1 MINQIRNIIFKSDF
15 NRNVAKLISGT
26 VLASIIN
33 FLSLPVLARI
43 YSVEDFGHFQLLF
56 SLITI
61 FGVISCLKYEM
72 ALTLPEDKARSD
84 NLFFISILILT
95 GFTGILYII
104 LTGYGKE
111 VLSLYKAEHLIASGK
126 WIAPAVFSLGLYE
139 LMNYVF
145 MRNKAFGK
153 MAKYRVMQVSLIQ
166 ASAIFMG
173 LYSPSFEN
181 LIFSFIFGNMVISLI
196 MIVQSNLSL
205 SNMSLSSM
213 SAVAFSFRKF
223 PMINTPMALVNT
235 FSMQLPVFMLSVYF
249 SSEIVG
255 YYMMASRILTAPM
268 QLISRSVGR
277 VYYKEAADSIRE
289 SKQKVIKIF
298 NNTIRRV
305 AKIGLIPSIIVIA
318 FAPILI
324 KWFLGEEW
332 IVVGTFMQI
341 MMPWI
346 FFQFVNISV
355 STTFS
360 VVNRQEIGFLLIVI
374 SVLLRY
380 MAMNYWHETAIIQIT
395 ALSIV
400 ASLFYISYMVSSYIV
415 LRKIK

>member
-1 MINQIRNIIFKSDF
+1 
-15 NRNVAKLISGT
+15 
-26 VLASIIN
+26 
-33 FLSLPVLARI
+33 
-43 YSVEDFGHFQLLF
+43 
-56 SLITI
+56 
-61 FGVISCLKYEM
+61 
-72 ALTLPEDKARSD
+72 
-84 NLFFISILILT
+84 
-95 GFTGILYII
+95 
-104 LTGYGKE
+104 
-111 VLSLYKAEHLIASGK
+111 
-126 WIAPAVFSLGLYE
+126 
-139 LMNYVF
+139 
-145 MRNKAFGK
+145 
-153 MAKYRVMQVSLIQ
+153 
-166 ASAIFMG
+166 MG
-173 LYSPSFEN
+173 LYSPSFEK
-181 LIFSFIFGNMVISLI
+181 LIFSFIIGNMVISLL

-213 SAVAFSFRKF
+213 SAAAFSFRKF

-277 VYYKEAADSIRE
+277 VYYKEAADSIRD
-289 SKQKVIKIF
+289 SKQKIIKIF
-298 NNTIRRV
+298 KNTIRRV
-305 AKIGLIPSIIVIA
+305 AKIGLIPSVIVIL
-318 FAPILI
+318 FAPFLI
-324 KWFLGEEW
+324 KWFLGDEW

-360 VVNRQEIGFLLIVI
+360 VVNRQEVGFLLIVI

-380 MAMNYWHETAIIQIT
+380 SAMNYWHETAILQIT

-400 ASLFYISYMVSSYIV
+400 ASLFYITYMVSAYTV
-415 LRKIK
+415 LRKMK

>member
-15 NRNVAKLISGT
+15 NKNVAKLISGT
-26 VLASIIN
+26 ALASIIN

-72 ALTLPEDKARSD
+72 TLTLPEDKARSD
-84 NLFFISILILT
+84 NLFFVSILVLT

-104 LTGYGKE
+104 FTGYGKE

-153 MAKYRVMQVSLIQ
+153 MAKYRVMQVTLIQ
-166 ASAIFMG
+166 ASAIIMG
-173 LYSPSFEN
+173 LYSPGFEK
-181 LIFSFIFGNMVISLI
+181 LIFSFIIGNMVISLL
-196 MIVQSNLSL
+196 MIIQSNLSL
-205 SNMSLSSM
+205 SNISLSSM
-213 SAVAFSFRKF
+213 SAVSFSFRKF

-255 YYMMASRILTAPM
+255 CYMMASRILTAPM

-277 VYYKEAADSIRE
+277 VYYKEAADSIRV
-289 SKQKVIKIF
+289 SKQKIMHTFK
-298 NNTIRRV
+298 NTVSRI
-305 AKIGLIPSIIVIA
+305 AKLGLIPSVLMIV

-324 KWFLGEEW
+324 KWFLGDEW
-332 IVVGTFMQI
+332 TVAGTFMQI

-346 FFQFVNISV
+346 FFQFVNMPV

-360 VVNRQEIGFLLIVI
+360 VVNRQGIGFLLIVI
-374 SVLLRY
+374 SVLVRY
-380 MAMNYWHETAIIQIT
+380 AVMYYWHETAIIQIT

-400 ASLFYISYMVSSYIV
+400 ASLFYITYTVSSYIA
-415 LRKIK
+415 IKEIK

>member
-1 MINQIRNIIFKSDF
+1 MINQIRNVIFKSEF

-26 VLASIIN
+26 ALASIIN

-72 ALTLPEDKARSD
+72 TLTLPEDKARSD
-84 NLFFISILILT
+84 NLFFVSILVLT
-95 GFTGILYII
+95 GFTGILYFL
-104 LTGYGKE
+104 LTGFGKE
-111 VLSLYKAEHLIASGK
+111 VLSLYNAEHLIASVH

-153 MAKYRVMQVSLIQ
+153 MAKYRVMQVSLVQ
-166 ASAIFMG
+166 ASAIIMG
-173 LYSPSFEN
+173 FYSPSFEK
-181 LIFSFIFGNMVISLI
+181 LIFSFIIGNMVISFL
-196 MIVQSNLSL
+196 MIIQSNLSL
-205 SNMSLSSM
+205 SNISLSSM
-213 SAVAFSFRKF
+213 SAAAFSFRKF

-249 SSEIVG
+249 STEIVG

-277 VYYKEAADSIRE
+277 VYYKEAADSLKV
-289 SKQKVIKIF
+289 SKQKIIKIF
-298 NNTIRRV
+298 NTTIRRV
-305 AKIGLIPSIIVIA
+305 AKIGLIPSIIVILL
-318 FAPILI
+318 APILI

-360 VVNRQEIGFLLIVI
+360 VVNRQEIGFILIVI
-374 SVLLRY
+374 SVILRY
-380 MAMNYWHETAIIQIT
+380 SVMNYWHETALIQIT

-400 ASLFYISYMVSSYIV
+400 ASLFYISYIVSSYIV

>member
-26 VLASIIN
+26 ALASIIN

-72 ALTLPEDKARSD
+72 TLTLPEDKARSD
-84 NLFFISILILT
+84 NLFFVSILVLT
-95 GFTGILYII
+95 GFTGILYLI
-104 LTGYGKE
+104 LTGFGKE
-111 VLSLYKAEHLIASGK
+111 VLSLYKAEHLITSGK

-166 ASAIFMG
+166 ASAIFLG
-173 LYSPSFEN
+173 LCSPNFDK
-181 LIFSFIFGNMVISLI
+181 LIFSFIIGNMVISLL
-196 MIVQSNLSL
+196 MIVQSNLAL
-205 SNMSLSSM
+205 SNISLSSM
-213 SAVAFSFRKF
+213 SAAAFSFRKF

-255 YYMMASRILTAPM
+255 CYMMANRILTAPM

-277 VYYKEAADSIRE
+277 VYYKEAADSIRV
-289 SKQKVIKIF
+289 SKQKIMSTFK
-298 NNTIRRV
+298 NTVSRI
-305 AKIGLIPSIIVIA
+305 AKLGLIPSALVIV

-324 KWFLGEEW
+324 KWFLGDEW
-332 IVVGTFMQI
+332 TVAGTFMQI

-346 FFQFVNISV
+346 FFQFVNMPV

-360 VVNRQEIGFLLIVI
+360 VVNRQGIGFLLIVI
-374 SVLLRY
+374 SVLVRY
-380 MAMNYWHETAIIQIT
+380 AVMYYWHETAIIQIT
-395 ALSIV
+395 ALSIA
-400 ASLFYISYMVSSYIV
+400 ASLFYITYTVSSY
-415 LRKIK
+415 LAIKEIK

>member
-1 MINQIRNIIFKSDF
+1 MINWLRHTILKSDY

-26 VLASIIN
+26 ALASIIN

-72 ALTLPEDKARSD
+72 TLTLPEDKARSD
-84 NLFFISILILT
+84 NLFFVSILVLT
-95 GFTGILYII
+95 GFTGILYFL
-104 LTGYGKE
+104 LTGFGKE
-111 VLSLYKAEHLIASGK
+111 VLSLYNAEHLIASGQ
-126 WIAPAVFSLGLYE
+126 WITPAVFSLGLYE

-153 MAKYRVMQVSLIQ
+153 IAKYRVLQVSLIQ
-166 ASAIFMG
+166 ASAIVMG
-173 LYSPSFEN
+173 LHSPSFEK
-181 LIFSFIFGNMVISLI
+181 LIFSFIIGNMVISLL
-196 MIVQSNLSL
+196 MIIKSNLSL
-205 SNMSLSSM
+205 SNISLSSL
-213 SAVAFSFRKF
+213 SDAAYSYRKF
-223 PMINTPMALVNT
+223 PLINMPMTLVNT

-268 QLISRSVGR
+268 QFISRSVGR

-289 SKQKVIKIF
+289 SKQKIVRTF
-298 NNTIRRV
+298 NNTVSRI
-305 AKIGLIPSIIVIA
+305 AKLGLIPSAVVIV

-324 KWFLGEEW
+324 KWFLGDEW
-332 IVVGTFMQI
+332 TAAGTFMQI

-346 FFQFVNISV
+346 FFQFVNMPV

-380 MAMNYWHETAIIQIT
+380 AVMYYWHETAIIQIT

-400 ASLFYISYMVSSYIV
+400 ASLFYITYTISSYLV
-415 LRKIK
+415 LRAIK

>member
-1 MINQIRNIIFKSDF
+1 M
-15 NRNVAKLISGT
+15 T
-26 VLASIIN
+26 
-33 FLSLPVLARI
+33 
-43 YSVEDFGHFQLLF
+43 
-56 SLITI
+56 
-61 FGVISCLKYEM
+61 
-72 ALTLPEDKARSD
+72 LTLPEDKARSD
-84 NLFFISILILT
+84 NLFFVSILVLA
-95 GFTGILYII
+95 GFTGILYFI
-104 LTGYGKE
+104 LTGFGKE
-111 VLSLYKAEHLIASGK
+111 VLSLYNAEHLIASGK

-166 ASAIFMG
+166 ASAIIMG
-173 LYSPSFEN
+173 LYSPSFEK
-181 LIFSFIFGNMVISLI
+181 LIFSFIIGNMVISLL

-213 SAVAFSFRKF
+213 SAAAFSFRKF

-277 VYYKEAADSIRE
+277 VYYKEAADSIRD
-289 SKQKVIKIF
+289 SKQKIIKIF
-298 NNTIRRV
+298 KNTIRRV
-305 AKIGLIPSIIVIA
+305 AKIGLIPSVIVIS
-318 FAPILI
+318 FAPFLI
-324 KWFLGEEW
+324 KWFLGDEW

-360 VVNRQEIGFLLIVI
+360 VVNRQEVGFLLIVI

-380 MAMNYWHETAIIQIT
+380 SAMNYWHETAILQIT

-400 ASLFYISYMVSSYIV
+400 ASLFYITYMVSAYTV
-415 LRKIK
+415 LRKMK

>member
-1 MINQIRNIIFKSDF
+1 MINQIRNVIFKSEF

-26 VLASIIN
+26 ALASIIN

-72 ALTLPEDKARSD
+72 TLTLPEDKARSD
-84 NLFFISILILT
+84 NLFFVSILVLT
-95 GFTGILYII
+95 GFTGTLYFL
-104 LTGYGKE
+104 LTGFGKE
-111 VLSLYKAEHLIASGK
+111 VLSLYNAEHLIASGH

-145 MRNKAFGK
+145 MRNKAFGQ
-153 MAKYRVMQVSLIQ
+153 MAKYRVMQVSLVQ
-166 ASAIFMG
+166 ASAIIMG
-173 LYSPSFEN
+173 LYSPSFEK
-181 LIFSFIFGNMVISLI
+181 LIFSFIIGNMVISFL
-196 MIVQSNLSL
+196 MIIQSNLSL
-205 SNMSLSSM
+205 SNISLSSM
-213 SAVAFSFRKF
+213 SAAAFSFRKF

-249 SSEIVG
+249 STEIVG

-277 VYYKEAADSIRE
+277 VYYKEAADSLKV
-289 SKQKVIKIF
+289 SKQKIIKIF
-298 NNTIRRV
+298 DTTIRRV
-305 AKIGLIPSIIVIA
+305 AKIGLIPSIIVILL
-318 FAPILI
+318 APILI

-360 VVNRQEIGFLLIVI
+360 VVNRQEIGFILIVI
-374 SVLLRY
+374 SVILRY
-380 MAMNYWHETAIIQIT
+380 SVMNYWHETALIQIT

-400 ASLFYISYMVSSYIV
+400 ASLFYISYIVSSYIV

>member
-26 VLASIIN
+26 ALASIIN

-72 ALTLPEDKARSD
+72 TLTLPEDKARSD
-84 NLFFISILILT
+84 NLFFVSILVLA
-95 GFTGILYII
+95 GFTGILYFI
-104 LTGYGKE
+104 LTGFGKE
-111 VLSLYKAEHLIASGK
+111 VLSLYNAEHLIASGK

-173 LYSPSFEN
+173 LYSPSFEK
-181 LIFSFIFGNMVISLI
+181 LIFSFIIGNMVISLL
-196 MIVQSNLSL
+196 MIVQSNLSF

-213 SAVAFSFRKF
+213 SAAAFSFRKF

-277 VYYKEAADSIRE
+277 VYYKEAADSIRD

-298 NNTIRRV
+298 KNTIRRV
-305 AKIGLIPSIIVIA
+305 AKIGLIPSIIVIS

-324 KWFLGEEW
+324 KWFLGDEW

-380 MAMNYWHETAIIQIT
+380 TAMNYWHETAILQIT

>member
-1 MINQIRNIIFKSDF
+1 MINQIRNVIFKSEF

-26 VLASIIN
+26 ALASIIN

-72 ALTLPEDKARSD
+72 TLTLPEDKARSD
-84 NLFFISILILT
+84 NLFFVSILVLT
-95 GFTGILYII
+95 GFTGILYF
-104 LTGYGKE
+104 LFTGFGKE
-111 VLSLYKAEHLIASGK
+111 VLSLYNAEHLIASGH

-153 MAKYRVMQVSLIQ
+153 MAKYRVMQVSLVQ
-166 ASAIFMG
+166 ASAIIMG
-173 LYSPSFEN
+173 FYSPSFEK
-181 LIFSFIFGNMVISLI
+181 LIFSFIIGNMVISFL
-196 MIVQSNLSL
+196 MIIQSNLSL
-205 SNMSLSSM
+205 SNISLSSM
-213 SAVAFSFRKF
+213 SAAAFSFRKF

-249 SSEIVG
+249 STEIVG

-277 VYYKEAADSIRE
+277 VYYKEAADSLKV
-289 SKQKVIKIF
+289 SKQKIIKIF
-298 NNTIRRV
+298 NTTIRRV
-305 AKIGLIPSIIVIA
+305 AKIGLIPSIIVILL
-318 FAPILI
+318 APILI

-360 VVNRQEIGFLLIVI
+360 VVNRQEIGFILIVI
-374 SVLLRY
+374 SVILRY
-380 MAMNYWHETAIIQIT
+380 SVMNYWHETALIQIT

-400 ASLFYISYMVSSYIV
+400 ASLFYISYIVSSYIV

>member
-1 MINQIRNIIFKSDF
+1 M
-15 NRNVAKLISGT
+15 
-26 VLASIIN
+26 
-33 FLSLPVLARI
+33 
-43 YSVEDFGHFQLLF
+43 EDFGHFQLLF

-72 ALTLPEDKARSD
+72 TLTLPEDKARSD
-84 NLFFISILILT
+84 NLFFVSILVLT
-95 GFTGILYII
+95 GFTGILYFI
-104 LTGYGKE
+104 LTGFGKE
-111 VLSLYKAEHLIASGK
+111 VLSLYNAEHLIASGK

-173 LYSPSFEN
+173 LYSPSFEK
-181 LIFSFIFGNMVISLI
+181 LIFSFIIGNMVISLL
-196 MIVQSNLSL
+196 MIVQSNLSF

-213 SAVAFSFRKF
+213 SAAAISYRKF
-223 PMINTPMALVNT
+223 PFINTPMALVNT

-277 VYYKEAADSIRE
+277 VYYKEAADSIRD
-289 SKQKVIKIF
+289 SQQKIMRTFK
-298 NNTIRRV
+298 NTVRRV
-305 AKIGLIPSIIVIA
+305 AKLGLIPSAIMIL

-324 KWFLGEEW
+324 KWFLGDEW
-332 IVVGTFMQI
+332 IVAGTFMQI

-380 MAMNYWHETAIIQIT
+380 VAMNYWHETAILQIT

-400 ASLFYISYMVSSYIV
+400 ASLFYITYMFSSYLV

>member
-1 MINQIRNIIFKSDF
+1 
-15 NRNVAKLISGT
+15 
-26 VLASIIN
+26 
-33 FLSLPVLARI
+33 
-43 YSVEDFGHFQLLF
+43 
-56 SLITI
+56 
-61 FGVISCLKYEM
+61 
-72 ALTLPEDKARSD
+72 
-84 NLFFISILILT
+84 LFFVSILVLT
-95 GFTGILYII
+95 GFTGILYFL
-104 LTGYGKE
+104 LTGFGKE
-111 VLSLYKAEHLIASGK
+111 VLSLYNAEHLIASGH

-153 MAKYRVMQVSLIQ
+153 MAKYRVMQVSLVQ
-166 ASAIFMG
+166 ASAIIMG
-173 LYSPSFEN
+173 LYSPSFEK
-181 LIFSFIFGNMVISLI
+181 LIFSFIIGNMVISFL
-196 MIVQSNLSL
+196 MIIQSNLSL
-205 SNMSLSSM
+205 SNISLSSM
-213 SAVAFSFRKF
+213 SAAAFSFRKF

-249 SSEIVG
+249 STEIVG

-277 VYYKEAADSIRE
+277 VYYKEAADSIRD
-289 SKQKVIKIF
+289 SKQKIIKIF
-298 NNTIRRV
+298 KNTIRRV
-305 AKIGLIPSIIVIA
+305 AKIGLIPSVIVIL
-318 FAPILI
+318 FAPVLI
-324 KWFLGEEW
+324 KWFLGDEW

-360 VVNRQEIGFLLIVI
+360 VVNRQEVGFLLIVI

-380 MAMNYWHETAIIQIT
+380 SAMNYWHETAIIQIT

-400 ASLFYISYMVSSYIV
+400 ASLFYISYMVSAYIV
-415 LRKIK
+415 LRKMK

>member
-1 MINQIRNIIFKSDF
+1 MINQIRNVIFKSEF

-26 VLASIIN
+26 ALASIIN

-72 ALTLPEDKARSD
+72 TLTLPEDKARSD
-84 NLFFISILILT
+84 NLFFVSILVLT
-95 GFTGILYII
+95 GFTGILYFL
-104 LTGYGKE
+104 LTGFGKE
-111 VLSLYKAEHLIASGK
+111 VLSLYNAEHLIASGH

-145 MRNKAFGK
+145 MRNKAFGQ
-153 MAKYRVMQVSLIQ
+153 MAKYRVMQVSLVQ
-166 ASAIFMG
+166 ASAIIMG
-173 LYSPSFEN
+173 LYSPSFEK
-181 LIFSFIFGNMVISLI
+181 LIFSFIIGNMVISFL
-196 MIVQSNLSL
+196 MIIQSNLSL
-205 SNMSLSSM
+205 SNISLSSM
-213 SAVAFSFRKF
+213 SAAAFSFRKF

-235 FSMQLPVFMLSVYF
+235 FSMQLPVFMLSIYF
-249 SSEIVG
+249 STEIVG

-277 VYYKEAADSIRE
+277 VYYKEAADSLKV
-289 SKQKVIKIF
+289 SKQKIIKIF
-298 NNTIRRV
+298 DTTIRRV
-305 AKIGLIPSIIVIA
+305 AKIGLIPSIIVILL
-318 FAPILI
+318 APILI

-360 VVNRQEIGFLLIVI
+360 VVNRQEIGFILIVI
-374 SVLLRY
+374 SVILRY
-380 MAMNYWHETAIIQIT
+380 SVMNYWHETALIQIT

-400 ASLFYISYMVSSYIV
+400 ASLFYISYIVSSYIV